1 MFPHGAHIISC
12 GRTSLYLLG
21 LVFHYFLGGFEDK
34 WPDGVE
40 LQTVLLKDIGSN
52 GVEMVREIAG
62 KSGGDLQRKALL
74 TITSENTLG
83 QGDCQGLQCVQDR
96 FARCFRRDWDCVN
109 ADIVGRLKGL

>member
-21 LVFHYFLGGFEDK
+21 LVFHYFLGGFGDK

-62 KSGGDLQRKALL
+62 KYGGDMQRKALL
-74 TITSENTLG
+74 RITSENTLG
-83 QGDCQGLQCVQDR
+83 QGACQGLQLEQDR
-96 FARCFRRDWDCVN
+96 FARCFDRDGDGGKVDN
-109 ADIVGRLKGL
+109 LGL